1 MPQKPTFKLAPL
13 NLGQESL
20 GQRLARLR
28 KARGYTQT
36 DLARKLSQARSSE
49 RQIHNIRV
57 LISDYERNIIRPNYE
72 MIARLALALG
82 VTADELLG
90 IKPAQNQTHQPKLK
104 IQKRINAIEKL
115 PTSQQKALLKTID
128 AFLKAAQL

>member
-1 MPQKPTFKLAPL
+1 
-13 NLGQESL
+13 
-20 GQRLARLR
+20 
-28 KARGYTQT
+28 
-36 DLARKLSQARSSE
+36 
-49 RQIHNIRV
+49 
-57 LISDYERNIIRPNYE
+57 

>member
-90 IKPAQNQTHQPKLK
+90 IKPGKTKNDQPKLK